1 MYSIE
6 YLFQECN
13 LKNKILHLELSQ
25 PVQLENAM
33 TNDIILLKVDS
44 DEAQNAA
51 FLKSIKDGVNTNTG
65 VFGVVVSDKN
75 GDPLNPQIINLNIN
89 DINEIWERLK

>member
-1 MYSIE
+1 M
-6 YLFQECN
+6 
-13 LKNKILHLELSQ
+13 ELSQ
-25 PVQLENAM
+25 PVPLENVM

-65 VFGVVVSDKN
+65 MFGVIVSDKN

-89 DINEIWERLK
+89 DITEIWER

>member
-13 LKNKILHLELSQ
+13 LKKKVLHLELSQ
-25 PVQLENAM
+25 PVQLEYVL
-33 TNDIILLKVDS
+33 TNDIILLRVDS
-44 DEAQNAA
+44 DEAKNVA
-51 FLKSIKDGVNTNTG
+51 FLKSIKDGINTNTG
-65 VFGVVVSDKN
+65 VFGIVVSDKN

-89 DINEIWERLK
+89 YINEIWVQSK